1 MFCTVVIQS
10 GYPTG
15 GLLIC
20 NNEAFRQIDKPSSC
34 AGLRAAVE
42 IFELGF
48 GAF

>member
-1 MFCTVVIQS
+1 MLCTVVIQS

-15 GLLIC
+15 GLLMC
-20 NNEAFRQIDKPSSC
+20 NEAFRQIDKSSSR

-42 IFELGF
+42 IFEMGF